1 MNYDDWLVHEEHR
14 HRGWLDPE
22 YQCSEC
28 GKPMHQD
35 KGVCSDICFEASM
48 L

>member
-14 HRGWLDPE
+14 HRGWLDGE
-22 YQCSEC
+22 YRCSEC